1 MNQVTPGKALAIEN
15 KFSCTSEDIYR
26 GTTMKMKISREIV
39 YSSDEIICK
48 EQFRTALQAV
58 DEFKES
64 KKSARKSM

>member
-39 YSSDEIICK
+39 YSSE
-48 EQFRTALQAV
+48 
-58 DEFKES
+58 
-64 KKSARKSM
+64 